1 MIFTFNI
8 NILDDM
14 VNKCNNIYHRTA
26 KIKPV
31 DVKSNT
37 QIDSNKKINRKYPKF
52 KIGDIVKISK

>member
-14 VNKCNNIYHRTA
+14 VNKCSNIYHRTV
-26 KIKPV
+26 KMKPV

-37 QIDSNKKINRKYPKF
+37 
-52 KIGDIVKISK
+52 